1 MFLSL
6 FLLAADPDLAS
17 AASREVARQE
27 CRLRG
32 AEKAI
37 TVCGRREGQRRYQVT
52 DPEAPY
58 DPRGRVEGVM
68 TERMGWIGEGD
79 TGIGSCSP
87 VGPGGFTGCHVKAW
101 KRTLQQ
107 KGWLVR

>member
-1 MFLSL
+1 
-6 FLLAADPDLAS
+6 
-17 AASREVARQE
+17 
-27 CRLRG
+27 
-32 AEKAI
+32 
-37 TVCGRREGQRRYQVT
+37 
-52 DPEAPY
+52 
-58 DPRGRVEGVM
+58 M
-68 TERMGWIGEGD
+68 TERMGWVSEGD